1 MVQDAREN
9 AMGWIVGAKLL
20 AGQSLFSDVSWID
33 LGDPGRTIPMIPLQ
47 AERCFDAGYFK
58 ATHLWG
64 TVVSGCYSN
73 CNRVKLSDVGIWSI
87 RVHIPTVSPNDCWQK
102 TGMIMVMIADSISDS
117 WIEMGQEWF
126 FSESGQK

>member
-1 MVQDAREN
+1 MLNVASALAKSNGHFDVQVPHLTGSIVVQDAREN
-9 AMGWIVGAKLL
+9 AMGWIVGAKLF

-87 RVHIPTVSPNDCWQK
+87 RVHIPTVSPTDW
-102 TGMIMVMIADSISDS
+102 
-117 WIEMGQEWF
+117 
-126 FSESGQK
+126 